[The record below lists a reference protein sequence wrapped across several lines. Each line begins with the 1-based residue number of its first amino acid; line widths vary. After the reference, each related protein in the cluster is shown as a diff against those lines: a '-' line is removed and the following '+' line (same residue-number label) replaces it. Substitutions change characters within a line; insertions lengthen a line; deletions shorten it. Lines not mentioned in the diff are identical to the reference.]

1 MSVIYRPR
9 HEPYIPNGP
18 SPAIIQTAGEENNL
32 PAVDRSYFRFVIPV
46 RRRSAPYFPLSKAS
60 IFQSAQNEN
69 DFPAKINRIKFSPQR
84 KRNNNPYFPLSKSAI
99 IQSSNDEN
107 DLPAIFAN
115 RWKFMSP
122 VDYARVH
129 VHIDYEFPGGIGPIP
144 PVGSGNGMR
153 PGRGRSPATRR
164 YLFRPS
170 PSGNPPRTPYRSAVT
185 R

>member
-9 HEPYIPNGP
+9 HEPYIPKEP
-18 SPAIIQTAGEENNL
+18 SPALIQT
-32 PAVDRSYFRFVIPV
+32 ST
-46 RRRSAPYFPLSKAS
+46 
-60 IFQSAQNEN
+60 
-69 DFPAKINRIKFSPQR
+69 
-84 KRNNNPYFPLSKSAI
+84 
-99 IQSSNDEN
+99 DEN

-115 RWKFMSP
+115 KQKFMSP
-122 VDYARVH
+122 IIFARPT
-129 VHIDYEFPGGIGPIP
+129 IRLAYSFPGGMGPIP